1 MTGPSTKPN
10 DSAGIFRLYE
20 LLDRYEELIE
30 DMRELEITSLDQ
42 AEAKIAALNEQID
55 EAEAN
60 GESSPS

>member
-10 DSAGIFRLYE
+10 DSAAIFRLYE

-42 AEAKIAALNEQID
+42 AEAKIATLNEQID